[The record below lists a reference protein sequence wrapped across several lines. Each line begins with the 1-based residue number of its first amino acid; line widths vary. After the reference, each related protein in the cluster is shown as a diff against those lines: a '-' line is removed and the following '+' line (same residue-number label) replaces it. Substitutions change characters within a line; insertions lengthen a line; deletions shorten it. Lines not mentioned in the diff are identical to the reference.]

1 MFSIMFARII
11 TLGKRRMAMGGI
23 GVWAVTLASCGQPMR
38 SGDSPPTVTSG
49 RAALQRQDAPSTAT
63 ASESDLLAIRAW
75 INEILLAKTPVRISA
90 HRYLDLLDRSRQ
102 VEVCT
107 EILNGGPDVYCTGFS
122 ELEITLFIV
131 VGHGAI
137 PELIRHVAD
146 RRTTPWQFHYPLSSW
161 GPQEGCWRVGKLA
174 CYMIEAILREN
185 AYFTRSGSL
194 SYPSSA
200 SLSEAD
206 KEEYSLNRA
215 AAAYLTWYEDC
226 FDAETGTVT
235 CPPEKFPAV
244 KWDYDLEEWPRWLEY
259 YLKRGGSGT

>member
-23 GVWAVTLASCGQPMR
+23 GVWAVTVASCGQPMR
-38 SGDSPPTVTSG
+38 SGDSPPTVSSG
-49 RAALQRQDAPSTAT
+49 RASLQREDAPSTAT

-75 INEILLAKTPVRISA
+75 INEILLADKYVRISA

-107 EILNGGPDVYCTGFS
+107 EVLNGGPDVYCTGFS

-137 PELIRHVAD
+137 PELIRHVANC
-146 RRTTPWQFHYPLSSW
+146 RTTPWGFYYPSSSGLDNRRW
-161 GPQEGCWRVGKLA
+161 TVGKLA

-185 AYFTRSGSL
+185 AYFTPSGSL

-200 SLSEAD
+200 SLSEGE

-215 AAAYLTWYEDC
+215 AAAYLAWYEDC
-226 FDAETGTVT
+226 FDAETRTVT
-235 CPPEKFPAV
+235 CPPEELPVV
-244 KWDYDLEEWPRWLEY
+244 KWDYDVGAWPRWREY
-259 YLKRGGSGT
+259 YMKRGGWGT